1 METIRKITI
10 TFILIVILLLSVSYC
25 SHSRQ
30 KIVEVEKK
38 ELERQLKESNENI
51 EKFRER
57 QSILFDS
64 LIRLENLKDKKIV
77 ILRESNYDLNER
89 IKNSQKQIQQKKE
102 NYRNKSFEDLAKS
115 FKELGYK
122 DVTAT
127 NNSVNLEKE
136 TPIDILDNLVEGE
149 NCAEIIPIKDSIIA
163 NKDEE
168 IGIIKEKVSNRDFM
182 LLSKQDEIQKL
193 NEIQKTLENINKKSE
208 KEIRNLKVKNTLKW
222 VYVGLAGFVGFKIGQ
237 K

>member
-10 TFILIVILLLSVSYC
+10 TFILIVILLLSISYC

-30 KIVEVEKK
+30 KIVEGEKK
-38 ELERQLKESNENI
+38 ELERQLKESTENI
-51 EKFRER
+51 EKFREK

-89 IKNSQKQIQQKKE
+89 IKNSQKQLQQKKE
-102 NYRNKSFEDLAKS
+102 NYRNKYFEDLAKL

-136 TPIDILDNLVEGE
+136 TPIDILDNLTEGE

-168 IGIIKEKVSNRDFM
+168 IEIIKEKVSNRDFM
-182 LLSKQDEIQKL
+182 LVSKQDEIQKL

>member
-1 METIRKITI
+1 MHKSIGG
-10 TFILIVILLLSVSYC
+10 
-25 SHSRQ
+25 
-30 KIVEVEKK
+30 EKK
-38 ELERQLKESNENI
+38 RSK
-51 EKFRER
+51 R
-57 QSILFDS
+57 
-64 LIRLENLKDKKIV
+64 KK
-77 ILRESNYDLNER
+77 
-89 IKNSQKQIQQKKE
+89 QKKE
-102 NYRNKSFEDLAKS
+102 NYRNKSFEDLAKL